1 MTIKTSRNMHRI
13 SKQRKIF
20 DESII
25 RFQVTLHDLDIINV
39 NHITSN

>member
-1 MTIKTSRNMHRI
+1 MTIKTSRNMYRI

-25 RFQVTLHDLDIINV
+25 RSQVTLHDLYIIKV